1 MFFKKNKKTEVI
13 NIEIPDTSSYK
24 PKIDLFKERNGE
36 NPLKNNPKFEEWK
49 KRQQNSN

>member
-13 NIEIPDTSSYK
+13 NIEIPDTSTYK

-36 NPLKNNPKFEEWK
+36 NPLKK
-49 KRQQNSN
+49 QSQI